1 MSVGDVVGLVA
12 VLGALGLMGKALADE
27 ARRAAS
33 PRLVPIPVPVR
44 EDEAGKPRPK
54 A

>member
-27 ARRAAS
+27 ARRVAS
-33 PRLVPIPVPVR
+33 PRLVPVPVPVR
-44 EDEAGKPRPK
+44 EDEAPRPRRR